1 MSLPGPEATVAELRK
16 ARGAFFTPP
25 ELCDYIVEW
34 AIRDAADDVLEPS
47 CGEAAFLM
55 SAGARLARLQSESG
69 TGDGS
74 LHGVEL
80 HEESAKAA
88 LGFIRS
94 AGYDANVEVADF
106 FTVEPTPR
114 YDAVVGNPPYV
125 RYQDFAGEPRARSRA
140 AALRA
145 GVPLTGLASSWAAF
159 TVHAALF
166 LKPEGRLGLVLPAEL
181 LTVNYAAEVRRYL
194 MQRFAR
200 VRLVLFTERVFP
212 GVLEEVVLLLADGVG
227 PTDHCELYQV
237 RELSELRTAGG
248 IARQWKPLRPE
259 GKWTPSLLSPGALET
274 YAEFVA
280 HGSFTTLEAWGDTT
294 LGMVTGNNRYFAMS
308 PARASELGL
317 SPSETIALSPPGSSH
332 LRGLTFSE
340 LAWKELG
347 KADRATLLFRPP
359 GEPSQAGSSYIEA
372 GEAVNVHKAYKCRV
386 RTPWW
391 RVPLVEPADVLLT
404 YMNADTPRLCANKA
418 RVHHLNS
425 VHGLY
430 FRPGMVRTGTDLLPL
445 GTLNSITLLG
455 AETVGRAYGG
465 GMLKLEPRE
474 ADQLPVP
481 TKAVLEE
488 AQKALSALRSQM
500 TQALRNG
507 RLLEAVRM
515 VDDVLLMEHLGFPRA
530 KVLALREARA
540 ELMSR
545 RTARGAGSRLTRS

>member
-1 MSLPGPEATVAELRK
+1 VSLPGADATIAGLRK

-25 ELCDYIVEW
+25 ELCRYIAEW
-34 AIRDAADDVLEPS
+34 AIRDGGDHVLEPS
-47 CGEAAFLM
+47 CGEAAFLLE
-55 SAGARLARLQSESG
+55 AGARLAQLRAAAGS
-69 TGDGS
+69 GDGS

-88 LGFIRS
+88 LALLRT
-94 AGYDANVEVADF
+94 AGYDADVEVADF
-106 FTVEPTPR
+106 FTLEPTPR

-125 RYQDFAGEPRARSRA
+125 RYQDFGGEPRARSRA

-194 MQRFAR
+194 MERFAR

-227 PTDHCELYQV
+227 PTDQCELYQV

-259 GKWTPSLLSPGALET
+259 GKWTPSLLPPSALET
-274 YAEFVA
+274 YAELVA
-280 HGSFTTLEAWGDTT
+280 HESFTTLETWGDTT
-294 LGMVTGNNRYFAMS
+294 LGMVTGNNRYFALS
-308 PARASELGL
+308 PARVTELGL
-317 SPSETIALSPPGSSH
+317 SPSDTIALSPPGSSH
-332 LRGLTFSE
+332 LRGLTFSDQ
-340 LAWKELG
+340 AWKELG
-347 KADRATLLFRPP
+347 AADRATILFRPS
-359 GEPSQAGSSYIEA
+359 GDPSPAATSYIEA
-372 GEAVNVHKAYKCRV
+372 GEAVGVHKAYKCRV

-391 RVPLVEPADVLLT
+391 RVPLVEPADALLT

-430 FRPGMVRTGTDLLPL
+430 FKPGMVRTGMDLLPL
-445 GTLNSITLLG
+445 GALNSMTLLG

-488 AQKALSALRSQM
+488 AQKALSSLRPQM
-500 TQALRNG
+500 ARALRNG
-507 RLLEAVRM
+507 QLLEAVRL
-515 VDDVLLMEHLGFPRA
+515 VDEVLLVGQLGLARS
-530 KVLALREARA
+530 KVRALREAHA
-540 ELMSR
+540 ELTSR
-545 RTARGAGSRLTRS
+545 RIARGASPRGTD

>member
-1 MSLPGPEATVAELRK
+1 MSLPGADATIAELRK

-25 ELCDYIVEW
+25 ELCRYIVEW
-34 AIRDAADDVLEPS
+34 AIRDAGDHVLEPS
-47 CGEAAFLM
+47 CGEAAFLLE
-55 SAGARLARLQSESG
+55 AGARLAQLQAAAGS
-69 TGDGS
+69 GDGS

-88 LGFIRS
+88 LALLRT
-94 AGYDANVEVADF
+94 AGYDADVEVADF

-194 MQRFAR
+194 MERFAR

-248 IARQWKPLRPE
+248 IARKWKPLRPE
-259 GKWTPSLLSPGALET
+259 DKWTPSLLSPTALET
-274 YAEFVA
+274 YAEMVA
-280 HGSFTTLEAWGDTT
+280 HESFTTLETWGDTT

-308 PARASELGL
+308 PARIAELGL
-317 SPSETIALSPPGSSH
+317 SPSDTIALSPPGSSH
-332 LRGLTFSE
+332 LRGLTFSDQ
-340 LAWKELG
+340 AWKELG
-347 KADRATLLFRPP
+347 AAGRATLLFRPS
-359 GEPSQAGSSYIEA
+359 GDPSSAATSYIEA
-372 GEAVNVHKAYKCRV
+372 GEAAGVHKAYKCRV

-430 FRPGMVRTGTDLLPL
+430 FKPGMVRTGMDLLPL
-445 GTLNSITLLG
+445 GALNSMTLLG

-488 AQKALSALRSQM
+488 AQKALSTLRPQVAR
-500 TQALRNG
+500 ALRNG
-507 RLLEAVRM
+507 QLLEAVRL
-515 VDDVLLMEHLGFPRA
+515 VDDVLLVGQLGLARS
-530 KVLALREARA
+530 KVRALREAHA
-540 ELMSR
+540 ELTSR
-545 RTARGAGSRLTRS
+545 RIARGASPRGTD